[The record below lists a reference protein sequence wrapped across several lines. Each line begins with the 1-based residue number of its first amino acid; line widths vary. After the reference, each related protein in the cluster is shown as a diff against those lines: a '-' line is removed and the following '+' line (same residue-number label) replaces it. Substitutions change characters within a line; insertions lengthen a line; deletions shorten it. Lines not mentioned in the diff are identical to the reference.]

1 MNIQYYINDISVLL
15 KIYFSIFYSYLLI
28 SLDYAGIP
36 EKTFVVMI
44 ILMTVDIVTGIWKG
58 YILKEL
64 SSSPITTGIIKKS
77 GLLIAL
83 YMIFLGVSVVPEL
96 NFIGN
101 LFVGMFILAELISIV
116 GNIVAIR
123 EKYKISEHD
132 ALLQVSEVLKDLFKK
147 KGKIDDGNN

>member
-1 MNIQYYINDISVLL
+1 MNMQNLNDISVLL
-15 KIYFSIFYSYLLI
+15 KIYFSIFYSYILI

-36 EKTFVVMI
+36 EKTFVVLC
-44 ILMTVDIVTGIWKG
+44 ILMTVDIFTGIWKG

-147 KGKIDDGNN
+147 KGKTDDIQ

>member
-15 KIYFSIFYSYLLI
+15 KIYFSIFYSYILI

-44 ILMTVDIVTGIWKG
+44 ILMTVDTLTGIWKG

-83 YMIFLGVSVVPEL
+83 YMIFLGVSIVPEL

-123 EKYKISEHD
+123 EKYKVSEHD
-132 ALLQVSEVLKDLFKK
+132 ALIQVSEILKDLFKK
-147 KGKIDDGNN
+147 KGKVDDGNN

>member
-1 MNIQYYINDISVLL
+1 MQNINDISVLL
-15 KIYFSIFYSYLLI
+15 KIYFSIFYSYILI
-28 SLDYAGIP
+28 TLDYAGIP

-44 ILMTVDIVTGIWKG
+44 ILMTVDTLTGIWKG

-64 SSSPITTGIIKKS
+64 SSSPITTGILRKS
-77 GLLIAL
+77 GILIAL
-83 YMIFLGVSVVPEL
+83 YMIFLGNSIVPEL
-96 NFIGN
+96 GFIAN
-101 LFVGMFILAELISIV
+101 LFVGLFVLAELISIV

-132 ALLQVSEVLKDLFKK
+132 ALIQVSEVLKDLFKK

>member
-1 MNIQYYINDISVLL
+1 MNIQNLNDITVLL
-15 KIYFSIFYSYLLI
+15 KIYFSIFYSYILI

-36 EKTFVVMI
+36 EKTFVVLC
-44 ILMTVDIVTGIWKG
+44 ILMTVDIFTGIWKG

-64 SSSPITTGIIKKS
+64 SSSPITTGLIKKS

-83 YMIFLGVSVVPEL
+83 YMIFLGVSVIAEL

-147 KGKIDDGNN
+147 KGKTDDIQ

>member
-1 MNIQYYINDISVLL
+1 MNMQNINDISVLL
-15 KIYFSIFYSYLLI
+15 KIYFSIFYSYILI

-36 EKTFVVMI
+36 EKTFVVLC
-44 ILMTVDIVTGIWKG
+44 ILMTVDIFTGIWKG

-64 SSSPITTGIIKKS
+64 SSSPITTGLIKKS

-83 YMIFLGVSVVPEL
+83 YMIFLGVSVVSEL

-101 LFVGMFILAELISIV
+101 LFVGLFVLAELISIV

-147 KGKIDDGNN
+147 KGENR

>member
-1 MNIQYYINDISVLL
+1 MNMQNINDISVLL
-15 KIYFSIFYSYLLI
+15 KIYFSIFYSYILI

-36 EKTFVVMI
+36 EKTFVVLC
-44 ILMTVDIVTGIWKG
+44 ILMTVDIFTGIWKG

-132 ALLQVSEVLKDLFKK
+132 ALIQVSEVLKDLFKK

>member
-1 MNIQYYINDISVLL
+1 MNMQNINDISVLL
-15 KIYFSIFYSYLLI
+15 KIYFSIFYSYILI

-44 ILMTVDIVTGIWKG
+44 ILMTVDTLTGIWKG

-83 YMIFLGVSVVPEL
+83 YMIFLGVSVVSEL

-101 LFVGMFILAELISIV
+101 LFVGLFVLAELISII

>member
-1 MNIQYYINDISVLL
+1 MQNLNDISVLL
-15 KIYFSIFYSYLLI
+15 KIYFSIFYSYILI

-44 ILMTVDIVTGIWKG
+44 ILMTVDTFTGIWKG

-83 YMIFLGVSVVPEL
+83 YMIFLGNSIVPEL
-96 NFIGN
+96 GFIAN
-101 LFVGMFILAELISIV
+101 LFVGLFVLAELISIV

>member
-1 MNIQYYINDISVLL
+1 MINDISVLL
-15 KIYFSIFYSYLLI
+15 KIYFSIFYSYILI

-36 EKTFVVMI
+36 EKTFVVLC
-44 ILMTVDIVTGIWKG
+44 ILMTVDIFTGIWKG

-132 ALLQVSEVLKDLFKK
+132 ALIQVSEVLKDLFKK

>member
-1 MNIQYYINDISVLL
+1 MNIQNLNDISVLL
-15 KIYFSIFYSYLLI
+15 KIYFSIFYSYILI

-36 EKTFVVMI
+36 EKTFIVLC
-44 ILMTVDIVTGIWKG
+44 ILMTVDIFTGIWKG

-83 YMIFLGVSVVPEL
+83 YMIFLGVSVIAEL

-132 ALLQVSEVLKDLFKK
+132 ALLQVSVVLKDLFKK
-147 KGKIDDGNN
+147 KGKIDDIQ

>member
-1 MNIQYYINDISVLL
+1 MNIQNLNDISVLL
-15 KIYFSIFYSYLLI
+15 KIYFSIFYSYILI

-36 EKTFVVMI
+36 EKTFVVLC
-44 ILMTVDIVTGIWKG
+44 ILMTVDIFTGIWKG

-64 SSSPITTGIIKKS
+64 SSSPITTGLIKKS

-83 YMIFLGVSVVPEL
+83 YMIFLGVSVIAEL

-132 ALLQVSEVLKDLFKK
+132 ALIQVSEVLKDLFKK
-147 KGKIDDGNN
+147 KGKIDDIQ

>member
-1 MNIQYYINDISVLL
+1 MNIQNLNDISVLL
-15 KIYFSIFYSYLLI
+15 KIYFSIFYSYILI

-44 ILMTVDIVTGIWKG
+44 ILMTVDTLTGIWKG

-147 KGKIDDGNN
+147 KGKTDDIQ

>member
-1 MNIQYYINDISVLL
+1 MNMQNLNDISVLL
-15 KIYFSIFYSYLLI
+15 KIYFSIFYSYILI

-44 ILMTVDIVTGIWKG
+44 ILMTVDTFTGIWKG

-83 YMIFLGVSVVPEL
+83 YMIFLGNSIVPEL
-96 NFIGN
+96 GFIAN
-101 LFVGMFILAELISIV
+101 LFVGLFVLAELISIV

-132 ALLQVSEVLKDLFKK
+132 ALIQVSEVLKDLFKK
-147 KGKIDDGNN
+147 KGKIDDIQ

>member
-1 MNIQYYINDISVLL
+1 MQNINDISVLL

-44 ILMTVDIVTGIWKG
+44 ILMTVDTLTGIWKG

-64 SSSPITTGIIKKS
+64 SSSPITTGILRKS
-77 GLLIAL
+77 GILIAL
-83 YMIFLGVSVVPEL
+83 YMIFLGNSIVPEL
-96 NFIGN
+96 GFIAN
-101 LFVGMFILAELISIV
+101 LFVGLFVLAELISIV

>member
-1 MNIQYYINDISVLL
+1 MQNINDISVLL
-15 KIYFSIFYSYLLI
+15 KIYFSIFYSYILI
-28 SLDYAGIP
+28 TLDYAGIP

-44 ILMTVDIVTGIWKG
+44 ILMTVDTLTGIWKG

-64 SSSPITTGIIKKS
+64 SSSPITTGILRKS
-77 GLLIAL
+77 GILIAL
-83 YMIFLGVSVVPEL
+83 YMIFLGNSIVPEL
-96 NFIGN
+96 GFIAN
-101 LFVGMFILAELISIV
+101 LFVGLFVLAELISIV

-132 ALLQVSEVLKDLFKK
+132 ALIQVSAVLKDLFKK

>member
-1 MNIQYYINDISVLL
+1 MQNINDISVLL

-44 ILMTVDIVTGIWKG
+44 ILMTVDTLTGIWKG

-64 SSSPITTGIIKKS
+64 SSSPITTGILRKS
-77 GLLIAL
+77 GILIAL
-83 YMIFLGVSVVPEL
+83 YMIFLGNSIVPEL
-96 NFIGN
+96 GFIAN
-101 LFVGMFILAELISIV
+101 LFVGLFVLAELISIV
-116 GNIVAIR
+116 GNILAIR

-132 ALLQVSEVLKDLFKK
+132 ALIQVSEVLKDLFKK
-147 KGKIDDGNN
+147 SEK

>member
-1 MNIQYYINDISVLL
+1 MNMQNINDISVLL
-15 KIYFSIFYSYLLI
+15 KIYFSIFYSYILI

-36 EKTFVVMI
+36 EKTFVVLC
-44 ILMTVDIVTGIWKG
+44 ILMTVDIFTGIWKG

-64 SSSPITTGIIKKS
+64 SSSPITTGLIKKS

-83 YMIFLGVSVVPEL
+83 YMIFLGVSVVSEL

-101 LFVGMFILAELISIV
+101 LFVGLFVLAELISIV

-132 ALLQVSEVLKDLFKK
+132 ALIQVSEVLKDLFKK
-147 KGKIDDGNN
+147 KGKIDDK

>member
-1 MNIQYYINDISVLL
+1 MNMQNINDISVIL
-15 KIYFSIFYSYLLI
+15 KIYFSIFYSYILI

-36 EKTFVVMI
+36 EKTFIVLC
-44 ILMTVDIVTGIWKG
+44 ILMTVDIFTGIWKG

>member
-1 MNIQYYINDISVLL
+1 DISVLL
-15 KIYFSIFYSYLLI
+15 KIYFSIFYSYILI

>member
-1 MNIQYYINDISVLL
+1 MNMQNINDISVLL
-15 KIYFSIFYSYLLI
+15 KIYFSIFYSYILI

-44 ILMTVDIVTGIWKG
+44 ILMTVDTLTGIWKG

-64 SSSPITTGIIKKS
+64 SSSPITTGILRKS
-77 GLLIAL
+77 GILIAL
-83 YMIFLGVSVVPEL
+83 YMIFLGNSIVPEL
-96 NFIGN
+96 GFIAN
-101 LFVGMFILAELISIV
+101 LFVGLFVLAELISIV

-147 KGKIDDGNN
+147 KGKTDDIQ

>member
-1 MNIQYYINDISVLL
+1 MNMQNINDISVLL
-15 KIYFSIFYSYLLI
+15 KIYFSIFYSYILI

-44 ILMTVDIVTGIWKG
+44 ILMTVDTLTGIWKG

-64 SSSPITTGIIKKS
+64 SSSPITTGILRKS
-77 GLLIAL
+77 GILIAL
-83 YMIFLGVSVVPEL
+83 YMIFLGNSIVPEL
-96 NFIGN
+96 GFIAN
-101 LFVGMFILAELISIV
+101 LFVGLFVLAELISIV

-132 ALLQVSEVLKDLFKK
+132 ALIQVSEILKDLFKK
-147 KGKIDDGNN
+147 KGKVDDGNN

>member
-1 MNIQYYINDISVLL
+1 MINDISVLL
-15 KIYFSIFYSYLLI
+15 KIYFSIFYSYILI

-36 EKTFVVMI
+36 EKTFVVLC
-44 ILMTVDIVTGIWKG
+44 ILMTVDIFTGIWKG

-132 ALLQVSEVLKDLFKK
+132 ALLQASEVLKDLFKK
-147 KGKIDDGNN
+147 KGKTDDIQ

>member
-1 MNIQYYINDISVLL
+1 MNIQNLNDISVLL
-15 KIYFSIFYSYLLI
+15 KIYFSIFYSYILI

-36 EKTFVVMI
+36 EKTFVVLC
-44 ILMTVDIVTGIWKG
+44 ILMTVDIFTGIWKG

-83 YMIFLGVSVVPEL
+83 YMIFLGVSVVSEL

-101 LFVGMFILAELISIV
+101 LFVGLFVLAELISIV

-132 ALLQVSEVLKDLFKK
+132 ALIQVSEVLKDLFKK
-147 KGKIDDGNN
+147 KGKIDDK

>member
-1 MNIQYYINDISVLL
+1 MNMQNINDISVLL
-15 KIYFSIFYSYLLI
+15 KIYFSIFYSYILI

-36 EKTFVVMI
+36 EKTFVVLC
-44 ILMTVDIVTGIWKG
+44 ILMTVDIFTGIWKG

-101 LFVGMFILAELISIV
+101 LFVGLFVLAELISIV

-123 EKYKISEHD
+123 EKYKVSEHD
-132 ALLQVSEVLKDLFKK
+132 ALIQVSEILKDLFKK
-147 KGKIDDGNN
+147 KGKVDDGNN

>member
-1 MNIQYYINDISVLL
+1 MQNLNDISVLL
-15 KIYFSIFYSYLLI
+15 KIYFSIFYSYILI

-44 ILMTVDIVTGIWKG
+44 ILMTVDTFTGIWKG

-83 YMIFLGVSVVPEL
+83 YMIFLGNSIVPEL
-96 NFIGN
+96 GFIAN
-101 LFVGMFILAELISIV
+101 LFVGLFVLAELISIV

-132 ALLQVSEVLKDLFKK
+132 ALIQVSEVLKDLFKK
-147 KGKIDDGNN
+147 KGKIDDGSN

>member
-1 MNIQYYINDISVLL
+1 MINDISVLL
-15 KIYFSIFYSYLLI
+15 KIYFSIFYSYILI
-28 SLDYAGIP
+28 SLDYAGIS
-36 EKTFVVMI
+36 EKTFVVLC
-44 ILMTVDIVTGIWKG
+44 ILMTVDIFTGIWKG

-147 KGKIDDGNN
+147 KGKTDDIQ

>member
-1 MNIQYYINDISVLL
+1 MNMQNINDISVLL
-15 KIYFSIFYSYLLI
+15 KIYFSIFYSYILI

-36 EKTFVVMI
+36 EKTFVVLC
-44 ILMTVDIVTGIWKG
+44 ILMTVDIFTGIWKG

-123 EKYKISEHD
+123 EKYKVSEHD
-132 ALLQVSEVLKDLFKK
+132 ALIQVSEILKDLFKK
-147 KGKIDDGNN
+147 KGKVDDGNN

>member
-1 MNIQYYINDISVLL
+1 MNIQNLNDISVLL
-15 KIYFSIFYSYLLI
+15 KIYFSIFYSYILI

-36 EKTFVVMI
+36 EKTFVVLC
-44 ILMTVDIVTGIWKG
+44 ILMTVDIFTGIWKG

-132 ALLQVSEVLKDLFKK
+132 ALIQVSEVLKDLFKK

>member
-1 MNIQYYINDISVLL
+1 MQNLNDISVLL

-36 EKTFVVMI
+36 EKTFVVLC
-44 ILMTVDIVTGIWKG
+44 ILMTVDIFTGIWKG

-132 ALLQVSEVLKDLFKK
+132 ALIQVSEVLKDLFKK

>member
-1 MNIQYYINDISVLL
+1 MIDDISVLL
-15 KIYFSIFYSYLLI
+15 KIYFSIFYSYILI

-36 EKTFVVMI
+36 EKTFVVLC
-44 ILMTVDIVTGIWKG
+44 ILMTVDIFTGIWKG

-64 SSSPITTGIIKKS
+64 SSSPITTGLIKKS

-83 YMIFLGVSVVPEL
+83 YMIFLGVSVVSEL

-147 KGKIDDGNN
+147 KGKTDDIQ

>member
-1 MNIQYYINDISVLL
+1 MQNINDISVLL
-15 KIYFSIFYSYLLI
+15 KIYFSIFYSYILI

-44 ILMTVDIVTGIWKG
+44 ILMTVDTLTGIWKG

-64 SSSPITTGIIKKS
+64 SSSPITTGILRKS
-77 GLLIAL
+77 GILIAL
-83 YMIFLGVSVVPEL
+83 YMIFLGNSIAPEL
-96 NFIGN
+96 GFIAN
-101 LFVGMFILAELISIV
+101 LFVGLFVLAELISIV

-132 ALLQVSEVLKDLFKK
+132 ALIQVSEVLKDLFKK

>member
-1 MNIQYYINDISVLL
+1 MNIQNINDISVLL
-15 KIYFSIFYSYLLI
+15 KIYFSIFYSYILI

-44 ILMTVDIVTGIWKG
+44 ILMTVDTLTGIWKG

-83 YMIFLGVSVVPEL
+83 YMIFLGVSVVSEL

-101 LFVGMFILAELISIV
+101 LFVGLFVLAELISIV

-132 ALLQVSEVLKDLFKK
+132 ALIQVSEVLKDLFKK

>member
-1 MNIQYYINDISVLL
+1 MIDDISVLL
-15 KIYFSIFYSYLLI
+15 KIYFSIFYSYILI

-36 EKTFVVMI
+36 EKTFVVLC
-44 ILMTVDIVTGIWKG
+44 ILMTVDIFTGIWKG

-83 YMIFLGVSVVPEL
+83 YMIFLGVSVVSEL

-101 LFVGMFILAELISIV
+101 LFVGLFVLAELISIV

-123 EKYKISEHD
+123 EKYKVSEHD
-132 ALLQVSEVLKDLFKK
+132 ALIQVSEILKDLFKK
-147 KGKIDDGNN
+147 KGKVDDGNN

>member
-1 MNIQYYINDISVLL
+1 MNIQNLNDISVLL
-15 KIYFSIFYSYLLI
+15 KIYFSIFYSYILI

-44 ILMTVDIVTGIWKG
+44 ILMTVDTLTGIWKG

-123 EKYKISEHD
+123 EKYKVSEHD

>member
-1 MNIQYYINDISVLL
+1 MNIQNLNDISVLL
-15 KIYFSIFYSYLLI
+15 KIYFSIFYSYILI

-36 EKTFVVMI
+36 EKTFVVLC
-44 ILMTVDIVTGIWKG
+44 ILMTVDIFTGIWKG

-77 GLLIAL
+77 GLMIAL

-147 KGKIDDGNN
+147 KGKIDDK

>member
-1 MNIQYYINDISVLL
+1 MNMQNINDISVLL
-15 KIYFSIFYSYLLI
+15 KIYFSIFYSYILI

-36 EKTFVVMI
+36 EKTFVVLC
-44 ILMTVDIVTGIWKG
+44 ILMTVDIFTGIWKG

-83 YMIFLGVSVVPEL
+83 YMIFLGVSVVSEL

-147 KGKIDDGNN
+147 KGKTDDIQ

>member
-1 MNIQYYINDISVLL
+1 MNMQNINDISVLL
-15 KIYFSIFYSYLLI
+15 KIYFSIFYSYILI

-58 YILKEL
+58 YMLKEL

-132 ALLQVSEVLKDLFKK
+132 ALLQVSEVLKDLFQKN
-147 KGKIDDGNN
+147 GKIDDGNN

>member
-1 MNIQYYINDISVLL
+1 MNIQNLNDISVLL
-15 KIYFSIFYSYLLI
+15 KIYFSIFYSYILI

-36 EKTFVVMI
+36 EKTFVVLC
-44 ILMTVDIVTGIWKG
+44 ILMTVDIFTGIWKG

-64 SSSPITTGIIKKS
+64 SSSPITTGLIKKS

-83 YMIFLGVSVVPEL
+83 YMIFLGVSVMPEL

-132 ALLQVSEVLKDLFKK
+132 ALIQVSEVLKDLFKK